1 MYFSNW
7 ICWPTLPP
15 GFWAI
20 WQNTNNI
27 PALSLSRTS
36 GSYNIKRVVGLEQ
49 ILFYKV
55 EEVVAKESQVELQA
69 DL

>member
-7 ICWPTLPP
+7 KCWPTLAPC
-15 GFWAI
+15 FWAI
-20 WQNTNNI
+20 WQNINNI
-27 PALSLSRTS
+27 TALSLSCTS
-36 GSYNIKRVVGLEQ
+36 GSYNIKGVISLEQ

-55 EEVVAKESQVELQA
+55 EEVVAKETQVELQA